1 MIRIA
6 PRVRNTL
13 LICLCLVL
21 VFWLGTLRQGRE
33 QIITE
38 SLFPAQHPAVIA
50 HQGGNL
56 EHPGNTLQAF
66 RHAMALG
73 VDVLEMDVHTSL
85 DGHLM
90 VIHDATVDR
99 TTNGHGAVADMTRV
113 ALQTLDAGY
122 FWPHVNGELQSDAQ
136 TQSGRDFPWRNRG
149 LYIPA
154 LEEVLAGFPQAF
166 KIIEL
171 KPEQPAV
178 AEQLCA
184 LLRAAE
190 QQRRVV
196 VASFHAAALNAF
208 RNACPTVATS
218 ASPAES
224 LRFVVLGRLG
234 LQGFFASPAL
244 ALHLPLERSGFR
256 LLSAPVLADA
266 KALGLRIDY
275 WTINSL
281 EDMRSAIEL
290 GAHGIMTDR
299 PEMLLRELG
308 RIR

>member
-6 PRVRNTL
+6 PRMRNAL
-13 LICLCLVL
+13 LICVCLVL
-21 VFWLGTLRQGRE
+21 VFWLSSLRQDRE
-33 QIITE
+33 RVTTA
-38 SLFPAQHPAVIA
+38 SLFPVQSPAVIA

-66 RHAMALG
+66 RHAVALG

-99 TTNGHGAVADMTRV
+99 TTNGQGAVSSMTRV
-113 ALQTLDAGY
+113 ELQALDAGY
-122 FWPHVNGELQSDAQ
+122 LWPHVNGQQRKGALDY
-136 TQSGRDFPWRNRG
+136 PWRNKG
-149 LYIPA
+149 VYIPA
-154 LEEVLAGFPQAF
+154 LEEVLVEFSQTF
-166 KIIEL
+166 KIIEI
-171 KPEQPAV
+171 KPELPQV

-184 LLRAAE
+184 SLRGSDQTE
-190 QQRRVV
+190 RVV

-208 RNACPTVATS
+208 RTACPNVPTS

-224 LRFVVLGRLG
+224 LRFIVLGKLG
-234 LQGFFASPAL
+234 LQGFFTSPAL
-244 ALHLPLERSGFR
+244 ALHLPLERSVWR

-266 KALGLRIDY
+266 KQLGLRIDY
-275 WTINSL
+275 WTINNL
-281 EDMRSAIEL
+281 DDMRSAIEL